1 MICCEGRMVS
11 WMRLST
17 YGKPIRVA
25 WTQGVDGLFP
35 NGRKTGWPL
44 VPGDFFGWWFVE
56 FLQPDPVS
64 HVLAPHWSR
73 HL

>member
-64 HVLAPHWSR
+64 RFSK
-73 HL
+73 